1 MKIFSD
7 VYNIIDTK
15 FTAGPGDLEGM
26 NKVLD
31 TNSDGRITCVD
42 F

>member
-1 MKIFSD
+1 M
-7 VYNIIDTK
+7 IDAP
-15 FTAGPGDLEGM
+15 FTAGPGDIEGM

-31 TNSDGRITCVD
+31 TNSDGLITCVD

>member
-1 MKIFSD
+1 MPF
-7 VYNIIDTK
+7 N
-15 FTAGPGDLEGM
+15 AGPGDIDGM

-31 TNSDGRITCVD
+31 TNSDGRITCID